1 MDKLNNENKPNCFF
15 EKYGNDFDGYYND
28 PHIRKIMAKS
38 ASRFRHSFDEDESN
52 SIQAEWLWHSI
63 RKYDKNK
70 ATKFS
75 SYLFGQVAYGFRI
88 KLKERKKRTNFVCL
102 SAYSDSNPDAVNEVF
117 SSMDGFTLKNC
128 NEVKDFMMDL
138 PPDLKSIL
146 NQRFFHKMTM
156 EEIGAKNGYSRE
168 TARRKINSA
177 IEFCKGTF

>member
-1 MDKLNNENKPNCFF
+1 MDKLNKENKPDCFF
-15 EKYGNDFDGYYND
+15 EKYGSDFDGYYND
-28 PHIRKIMAKS
+28 PHVRKIMAKS
-38 ASRFRHSFDEDESN
+38 ASRFKHSFDEDESG

-63 RKYDKNK
+63 RKYDKTK
-70 ATKFS
+70 SAKFS

-88 KLKERKKRTNFVCL
+88 KLKERKKRKDFVYL
-102 SAYSDSNPDAVNEVF
+102 STLADNQGDSSEVF
-117 SSMDGFTLKNC
+117 SSVNKLSLKN
-128 NEVKDFMMDL
+128 NSEVKDFMMDL

-156 EEIGAKNGYSRE
+156 EEIGSKNGYSRE